1 MLSSLLQAF
10 GILLFSCAWLAF
22 DHYRPW
28 VNFHSEAMALFGV
41 GLLAASQLLN
51 KNRPFKTPHWIW
63 IVVAVA
69 VVPWL
74 QWLTGVSLFSG
85 DAVVVSL
92 YLYGF
97 AVAIAL
103 GYTYVRE
110 APDRLTPVFSSLC
123 IVAMV
128 SAAIGLLQWF
138 SLEGPLGMYVVQTDA
153 GDRAMGNLGQPNQ
166 LATLLLMG
174 LASLTWFYE
183 RRRIGPTGMIFGTAF
198 LTLVLVLTQSR
209 SGTLSAVAAAFLLVW
224 KAPASSARLRR
235 RHVIAW
241 TLAYLLARQLLPLV
255 QSLLLMSDWRS
266 TLSLVN
272 DNGRFI
278 IWKQML
284 AGIWESPW
292 VGYGWN
298 QTPTAH
304 ASGSLHFPGS
314 MTYTNGHNVV
324 LDILAWNGI
333 PLGVAISLACAYWL
347 LSRIREIKDASALY
361 AMGCLLPIVVHSF
374 FEYPF
379 AYSYFLLAAG
389 LMAGIVEAN
398 RPHSLATNVSKR
410 LFAVALS
417 AWFSV
422 GLYAVYEYIQIEED
436 FQVVRFENLKIGKTP
451 EEYQR
456 PKNIWLL
463 SHMGAMLR
471 AARQEATRDMR
482 IEEIENLHK
491 TSSRFAYGALA
502 FRYALA
508 LGLNGQP
515 EAASRQMRI
524 IRGMYGDIYY
534 QAAKSVLRSLEA
546 EKYPELALVL
556 TP

>member
-1 MLSSLLQAF
+1 MPSTLFQAF
-10 GILLFSCAWLAF
+10 GILLFSCAWLSF

-28 VNFHSEAMALFGV
+28 VNFHAEAMALFGV
-41 GLLAASQLLN
+41 SLLTASQLFN
-51 KNRPFKTPHWIW
+51 KNRPLEAPRWIW

-69 VVPWL
+69 AVPWL
-74 QWLTGVSLFSG
+74 QWLAGVSLFSG

-92 YLYGF
+92 YLCGF
-97 AVAIAL
+97 AAAIAL
-103 GYTYVRE
+103 GYTYARE
-110 APDRLTPVFSSLC
+110 APDRLVPVFSSLW
-123 IVAMV
+123 IVAML

-138 SLEGPLGMYVVQTDA
+138 SLEGPIGMYVVQTDA

-174 LASLTWFYE
+174 IASLTWFYE

-209 SGTLSAVAAAFLLVW
+209 SGTLSAVAAALLLAW
-224 KAPASSARLRR
+224 KAPATSMRLRFS
-235 RHVIAW
+235 HITVW
-241 TLAYLLARQLLPLV
+241 LLAYLLALQLLPWV
-255 QSLLLMSDWRS
+255 QGLLLMSDWRS

-292 VGYGWN
+292 IGYGWN

-304 ASGSLHFPGS
+304 ASGALHFPGS
-314 MTYTNGHNVV
+314 MTYTNAHNVV
-324 LDILAWNGI
+324 LDMLAWNGI
-333 PLGVAISLACAYWL
+333 PLGMAISLACAYWL

-361 AMGCLLPIVVHSF
+361 AMACLLPIVVHSF

-379 AYSYFLLAAG
+379 AYSYFLLATG
-389 LMAGIVEAN
+389 LMVGIVEAL
-398 RPHSLATNVSKR
+398 RPHSLTSNISQRFLAI
-410 LFAVALS
+410 ALS
-417 AWFSV
+417 AWLSV
-422 GLYAVYEYIQIEED
+422 GLYSVHEYIQIEED

-451 EEYQR
+451 EEYQS
-456 PKNIWLL
+456 PENIWLL

-515 EAASRQMRI
+515 EAASRQMQI
-524 IRGMYGDIYY
+524 VRGMYGDLYY
-534 QAAKSVLRSLEA
+534 QAAKAVLRSLEA
-546 EKYPELALVL
+546 EKYPELALVV

>member
-1 MLSSLLQAF
+1 MPSTLFQAF
-10 GILLFSCAWLAF
+10 GILLFSCAWLSF

-28 VNFHSEAMALFGV
+28 VNFHAEAMALFGV
-41 GLLAASQLLN
+41 SLLTASQLFN
-51 KNRPFKTPHWIW
+51 KNRPLEAPRWIW

-69 VVPWL
+69 AVPWL
-74 QWLTGVSLFSG
+74 QWLAGVSLFSG

-92 YLYGF
+92 YLCGF
-97 AVAIAL
+97 ATAIAL
-103 GYTYVRE
+103 GYTYARE
-110 APDRLTPVFSSLC
+110 APDRLVPVFSSLW
-123 IVAMV
+123 IVAML

-138 SLEGPLGMYVVQTDA
+138 SLEGPIGMYVVQTDA

-174 LASLTWFYE
+174 IASLTWFYE

-209 SGTLSAVAAAFLLVW
+209 SGTLSAVAAALLLAW
-224 KAPASSARLRR
+224 KAPATSMRLRFS
-235 RHVIAW
+235 HITVW
-241 TLAYLLARQLLPLV
+241 LLAYLLALQLLPWV
-255 QSLLLMSDWRS
+255 QGLLLMSDWRS

-292 VGYGWN
+292 IGYGWN

-304 ASGSLHFPGS
+304 ASGALHFPGS
-314 MTYTNGHNVV
+314 MTYTNAHNVV
-324 LDILAWNGI
+324 LDMLAWNGI
-333 PLGVAISLACAYWL
+333 PLGMAISLACAYWL

-361 AMGCLLPIVVHSF
+361 AMACLLPIVVHSF

-379 AYSYFLLAAG
+379 AYSYFLLATG
-389 LMAGIVEAN
+389 LMVGIVEAL
-398 RPHSLATNVSKR
+398 RPRSLTSNISQRFLAI
-410 LFAVALS
+410 ALS
-417 AWFSV
+417 AWLSV
-422 GLYAVYEYIQIEED
+422 GLYSVHEYIQIEED
-436 FQVVRFENLKIGKTP
+436 FQVVRFENLKIGKTS
-451 EEYQR
+451 EEYQ
-456 PKNIWLL
+456 PPENIWLL

-515 EAASRQMRI
+515 EAASRQMQI
-524 IRGMYGDIYY
+524 VRGMYGDLYY
-534 QAAKSVLRSLEA
+534 QAAKAVLRSLEA
-546 EKYPELALVL
+546 EKYPELALVV

>member
-1 MLSSLLQAF
+1 MPSTLFQAF
-10 GILLFSCAWLAF
+10 GILLFSCAWLSF

-28 VNFHSEAMALFGV
+28 VNFHAETMALFGV
-41 GLLAASQLLN
+41 SLLTASQLFN
-51 KNRPFKTPHWIW
+51 KNRPLEAPRWIW
-63 IVVAVA
+63 IVAAVVA
-69 VVPWL
+69 VPWL
-74 QWLTGVSLFSG
+74 QWLAGVSLFSG

-92 YLYGF
+92 YLCGF
-97 AVAIAL
+97 AAAIAL
-103 GYTYVRE
+103 GYMYARE
-110 APDRLTPVFSSLC
+110 APDRLVPVFSSLW
-123 IVAMV
+123 IVAML

-138 SLEGPLGMYVVQTDA
+138 SLEGPIGMYVVQTDV

-174 LASLTWFYE
+174 IASLTWFYE

-209 SGTLSAVAAAFLLVW
+209 SGTLSAVAAAFLLAW
-224 KAPASSARLRR
+224 KAPATSMRLRFS
-235 RHVIAW
+235 HITAW
-241 TLAYLLARQLLPLV
+241 LLAYLLALQLLPWA
-255 QSLLLMSDWRS
+255 QGLLLMSDWRS

-292 VGYGWN
+292 IGYGWN

-304 ASGSLHFPGS
+304 ASGALHFPGS
-314 MTYTNGHNVV
+314 MTYTNAHNVV
-324 LDILAWNGI
+324 LDMLAWNGI
-333 PLGVAISLACAYWL
+333 PLGMAISLACAYWL
-347 LSRIREIKDASALY
+347 LSRIREIKDVSALY
-361 AMGCLLPIVVHSF
+361 AMACLLPIVVHSF

-379 AYSYFLLAAG
+379 AYSYFLLATG
-389 LMAGIVEAN
+389 LMVGIVEAF
-398 RPHSLATNVSKR
+398 RPRSLTSNISQRFLAI
-410 LFAVALS
+410 ALS
-417 AWFSV
+417 AWLSV
-422 GLYAVYEYIQIEED
+422 GLYSVYEYIQIEED

-451 EEYQR
+451 EEYQS
-456 PKNIWLL
+456 PENIWLL

-508 LGLNGQP
+508 LGLNGQH
-515 EAASRQMRI
+515 EAASRQMQI
-524 IRGMYGDIYY
+524 VRGMYGDLYY
-534 QAAKSVLRSLEA
+534 QAAKAVLRSLEA
-546 EKYPELALVL
+546 EKYPELALVV

>member
-1 MLSSLLQAF
+1 MFGVSLLT
-10 GILLFSCAWLAF
+10 
-22 DHYRPW
+22 
-28 VNFHSEAMALFGV
+28 
-41 GLLAASQLLN
+41 ASQLFN
-51 KNRPFKTPHWIW
+51 KNRPLEAPRWIW

-69 VVPWL
+69 AVPWL
-74 QWLTGVSLFSG
+74 QWLAGVSLFSG

-92 YLYGF
+92 YLCGF
-97 AVAIAL
+97 ATAIAL
-103 GYTYVRE
+103 GYTYARE
-110 APDRLTPVFSSLC
+110 APDRLVPVFSSLW
-123 IVAMV
+123 IVAML

-138 SLEGPLGMYVVQTDA
+138 SLEGPIGMYVVQTDA

-174 LASLTWFYE
+174 IASLTWFYE

-209 SGTLSAVAAAFLLVW
+209 SGTLSAVAAALLLAW
-224 KAPASSARLRR
+224 KAPATSMRLRFS
-235 RHVIAW
+235 HITVW
-241 TLAYLLARQLLPLV
+241 LLAYLLALQLLPWV
-255 QSLLLMSDWRS
+255 QGLLLMSDWRS

-292 VGYGWN
+292 IGYGWN

-304 ASGSLHFPGS
+304 ASGALHFPGS
-314 MTYTNGHNVV
+314 MTYTNAHNVV
-324 LDILAWNGI
+324 LDMLAWNGI
-333 PLGVAISLACAYWL
+333 PLGMAISLACAYWL

-361 AMGCLLPIVVHSF
+361 AMACLLPIVVHSF

-379 AYSYFLLAAG
+379 AYSYFLLATG
-389 LMAGIVEAN
+389 LMVGIVEAL
-398 RPHSLATNVSKR
+398 RPRSLTSNISQRFLAI
-410 LFAVALS
+410 ALS
-417 AWFSV
+417 AWLSV
-422 GLYAVYEYIQIEED
+422 GLYSVHEYIQIEED
-436 FQVVRFENLKIGKTP
+436 FQVVRFENLKIGKTS
-451 EEYQR
+451 EEYQ
-456 PKNIWLL
+456 PPENIWLL

-515 EAASRQMRI
+515 EAASRQMQI
-524 IRGMYGDIYY
+524 VRGMYGDLYY
-534 QAAKSVLRSLEA
+534 QAAKAVLRSLEA
-546 EKYPELALVL
+546 EKYPELALVV

>member
-1 MLSSLLQAF
+1 MPSTLFQAF
-10 GILLFSCAWLAF
+10 GILLFSCAWLSF

-28 VNFHSEAMALFGV
+28 VNFHAEAMALFGV
-41 GLLAASQLLN
+41 SLLTASQLFN
-51 KNRPFKTPHWIW
+51 KNRPLEAPRWIW

-69 VVPWL
+69 AVPWL
-74 QWLTGVSLFSG
+74 QWLAGVSLFSG

-92 YLYGF
+92 YLCGF

-103 GYTYVRE
+103 GYTHARE
-110 APDRLTPVFSSLC
+110 ASDRLVPVFSSLW
-123 IVAMV
+123 IVAIL

-138 SLEGPLGMYVVQTDA
+138 SLEGPIGMYVVQTDA

-174 LASLTWFYE
+174 IASLTWFYE

-209 SGTLSAVAAAFLLVW
+209 SGTLSAVAAAFLLAW
-224 KAPASSARLRR
+224 KAPATSMRLRFS
-235 RHVIAW
+235 HITAW
-241 TLAYLLARQLLPLV
+241 LLAYLLALQLLPWV
-255 QSLLLMSDWRS
+255 QGILLMSDWRS
-266 TLSLVN
+266 TLSFVN

-292 VGYGWN
+292 IGYGWN

-304 ASGSLHFPGS
+304 ASGALHFPGS
-314 MTYTNGHNVV
+314 MTYTNAHNVV
-324 LDILAWNGI
+324 LDMLAWNGI
-333 PLGVAISLACAYWL
+333 PLGMAISLACAYWL
-347 LSRIREIKDASALY
+347 LSRIREITDASALY
-361 AMGCLLPIVVHSF
+361 AMACLLPIVVHSF

-389 LMAGIVEAN
+389 LMVGIVEAF
-398 RPHSLATNVSKR
+398 RPRSLTSSISQRFLAI
-410 LFAVALS
+410 ALS
-417 AWFSV
+417 TWLII
-422 GLYAVYEYIQIEED
+422 GLYSVYEYIQIEED

-451 EEYQR
+451 EEYT
-456 PKNIWLL
+456 PPENIWLL

-482 IEEIENLHK
+482 IEEIENLRR

-515 EAASRQMRI
+515 EAASRQMQI
-524 IRGMYGDIYY
+524 VRGMYGDLYY
-534 QAAKSVLRSLEA
+534 QAAKSVLRSLET